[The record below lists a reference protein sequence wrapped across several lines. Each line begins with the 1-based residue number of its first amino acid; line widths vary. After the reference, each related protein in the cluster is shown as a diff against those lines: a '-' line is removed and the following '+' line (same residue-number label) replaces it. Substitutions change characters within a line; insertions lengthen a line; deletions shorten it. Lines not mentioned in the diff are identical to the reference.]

1 MDTSRTQLDTAW
13 TQLGH
18 SWTQP
23 DTAGHT
29 SDTAHHDPTRVTRSS
44 GESMGSQT
52 CPASPTAPER
62 GAGLEGHGQA
72 WVRQLTGQHQE
83 PLRGSITGSTR
94 VAPCSP
100 IHTPGPTRGQRT
112 RLGPNIT
119 ALLGPCQA
127 GFYALTKKLP
137 INDKSPGFCPTLKP
151 SAGALGAGQ
160 GSCTRQEVP
169 GLLSGRQPGLC
180 SPGPL

>member
-1 MDTSRTQLDTAW
+1 MDTARTQLDTARHCW
-13 TQLGH
+13 THLGH
-18 SWTQP
+18 SPPRPHQ
-23 DTAGHT
+23 GHQVRAW
-29 SDTAHHDPTRVTRSS
+29 AHRRVWCLPRPRSEGLGWRAMGRPGS
-44 GESMGSQT
+44 GNSQ
-52 CPASPTAPER
+52 
-62 GAGLEGHGQA
+62 
-72 WVRQLTGQHQE
+72 GQHQE

-160 GSCTRQEVP
+160 DSCTRQEVL

>member
-1 MDTSRTQLDTAW
+1 MDTAGHIWDTVGHSLDTAR
-13 TQLGH
+13 
-18 SWTQP
+18 TQP

-29 SDTAHHDPTRVTRSS
+29 SDTAHHDPTRVTRSEHGLADVS
-44 GESMGSQT
+44 GVSH
-52 CPASPTAPER
+52 SPGAR
-62 GAGLEGHGQA
+62 GWAGGPWAGLGQA
-72 WVRQLTGQHQE
+72 TH
-83 PLRGSITGSTR
+83 RGSITGSTR

-100 IHTPGPTRGQRT
+100 IHSPGPTRGQRT
-112 RLGPNIT
+112 QLGPNIT

-137 INDKSPGFCPTLKP
+137 RNDKSPGFCPTLKP